1 MGGDTL
7 NLKIDSS
14 IPFSLKRLHAKI
26 VMHLVIFRW
35 LCLRGFYGISRILVT
50 YLSLFSRHV
59 SFNSL
64 CCQSASFHYGDE
76 RKDGTEKRAKTVLFI
91 RGGHRYVHNH
101 NICSRKIET
110 ASYAQFSFYGWSTA
124 VVQGPFLD
132 GTRDKN
138 HDGLQISSPT
148 STMPWMYG

>member
-14 IPFSLKRLHAKI
+14 VPFSLKRLHAKI

-50 YLSLFSRHV
+50 YLSLFSRHA

-64 CCQSASFHYGDE
+64 AVRAPVSIMAMSEKTEPRRE
-76 RKDGTEKRAKTVLFI
+76 R
-91 RGGHRYVHNH
+91 
-101 NICSRKIET
+101 
-110 ASYAQFSFYGWSTA
+110 
-124 VVQGPFLD
+124 
-132 GTRDKN
+132 
-138 HDGLQISSPT
+138 
-148 STMPWMYG
+148 